1 MEFVNIIR
9 SEVISNK
16 YDVLWDDVSG
26 ATGDAQPKTV
36 LILVSEC
43 EKDSVEDQQLLKM
56 LGACK
61 LTDEQYNIIRL
72 QKDQQIAWH
81 RLREKLEPKIVFLIG
96 VMPVQLGIS
105 AFFKLNEPNNFGDC
119 TWLPTLSIRELEQFA
134 DVKKQLWISGMKP
147 LFVDNP
153 LPA

>member
-16 YDVLWDDVSG
+16 YDVLWEDLSSITEG
-26 ATGDAQPKTV
+26 MQPKTV

-119 TWLPTLSIRELEQFA
+119 TWLPTLSIHELEQFA
-134 DVKKQLWISGMKP
+134 EVKKQLWISGMKP
-147 LFVDNP
+147 LFIDNP
-153 LPA
+153 LPV